1 MKTFDVNK
9 FDIRK
14 REYDN
19 KYVIWA
25 KKRYVHS
32 DGKLPDTFN
41 GIPLVVVNSHHE
53 ATEFLKKAQQH
64 ADNYQ
69 EVASKYGVPDDDVE
83 HFVLGDSHVWGN

>member
-1 MKTFDVNK
+1 MSTFDINK

-19 KYVIWA
+19 KYVIWS
-25 KKRYVHS
+25 KQRYVHN

-41 GIPLVVVNSHHE
+41 GIPLVVVGSHYE

-69 EVASKYGVPDDDVE
+69 EVASKYGVPDEVE
-83 HFVLGDSHVWGN
+83 RFVIGDTNG

>member
-1 MKTFDVNK
+1 MKTFDINK

-25 KKRYVHS
+25 KKRHIHN

-41 GIPLVVVNSHHE
+41 GVPLVVVNSHYE
-53 ATEFLKKAQQH
+53 ATEFLKKAQER

-69 EVASKYGVPDDDVE
+69 KVASKYGVPDEIDSLS
-83 HFVLGDSHVWGN
+83 HGGSHV

>member
-1 MKTFDVNK
+1 MSTFDINK

-25 KKRYVHS
+25 KKRYIHN
-32 DGKLPDTFN
+32 DAKYPDTFN
-41 GIPLVVVNSHHE
+41 GIPIVVVNSHHE
-53 ATEFLKKAQQH
+53 ATEFLKKAQEH

-83 HFVLGDSHVWGN
+83 RFVLGDSYVWGN

>member
-1 MKTFDVNK
+1 MGTFDYNK

-25 KKRYVHS
+25 RKRHVHG

-41 GIPLVVVNSHHE
+41 GIPIVVVNSHHE
-53 ATEFLKKAQQH
+53 AVELLEKAQRH

-69 EVASKYGVPDDDVE
+69 QVASKYGVPDE
-83 HFVLGDSHVWGN
+83 IESFVLGDSYA

>member
-41 GIPLVVVNSHHE
+41 GIPLIVVGSHYE

-69 EVASKYGVPDDDVE
+69 EVASKYGVPDEVE
-83 HFVLGDSHVWGN
+83 RFVIGDTNG

>member
-1 MKTFDVNK
+1 MKTFDISK

-25 KKRYVHS
+25 KKRYIHN
-32 DGKLPDTFN
+32 DGRLPDTFN
-41 GIPLVVVNSHHE
+41 GIPLVVVNSHKD
-53 ATEFLKKAQQH
+53 ATDFLKKAQEH

-69 EVASKYGVPDDDVE
+69 KVASKYGVPDE
-83 HFVLGDSHVWGN
+83 IESFVLGDSHV